1 MPELI
6 SRNQSQSVAINRHPS
21 SMPELAVLDLRLL
34 RGDGID
40 ELPRKEPS
48 VPEQRDHQPEEP
60 IERRADEAEE
70 ESSDVVSGNQE
81 AIRAPQ
87 SSSE

>member
-6 SRNQSQSVAINRHPS
+6 SRNQLQSVAINRHPS
-21 SMPELAVLDLRLL
+21 SMPELAVIYLRLL

-40 ELPRKEPS
+40 ELPRKEPR